1 MDELKKDVLLGVQD
15 GISETIT
22 IGNFEVYMTWSE
34 RFGNEYEIVK
44 WKSEPYT
51 PQCNKKRQIMT
62 RNFVEW
68 LKLRIVTR

>member
-22 IGNFEVYMTWSE
+22 IGNFGVYMTWSE

-44 WKSEPYT
+44 WK
-51 PQCNKKRQIMT
+51 
-62 RNFVEW
+62 
-68 LKLRIVTR
+68 